1 MLLIK
6 LPTQLILYANAKQL
20 NVYINTKH
28 IAY

>member
-20 NVYINTKH
+20 KVYINTKQ